1 MRWHKFI
8 STILH
13 PVVMPTIGVLLF
25 FIISSYSI
33 NEQQLLAIL
42 SLVFTATYIVPILLL
57 VFLKLFGLID
67 SYQVSTIRE
76 RKIPVIFMI
85 VLFFLLGK
93 TLNNVPIIRD
103 FSILFYGTSIS
114 LTIVYLLFFTKT
126 KASLHLLS
134 MGNAIGFFM
143 FLTNTLS
150 FSTLYIII
158 PLVLLSGLLASSRLH
173 LKAHNNKEVYLG
185 FFLGILGQLIALY
198 L

>member
-93 TLNNVPIIRD
+93 TLNNIPIIRD

-126 KASLHLLS
+126 KTSLHLLS
-134 MGNAIGFFM
+134 MGSAIGFFM

-185 FFLGILGQLIALY
+185 FFLGIIGQLIALY

>member
-25 FIISSYSI
+25 FIISSYSV
-33 NEQQLLAIL
+33 NQQQLLAIL

-67 SYQVSTIRE
+67 SYQVSSIRE

-93 TLNNVPIIRD
+93 TLANIPIIRD
-103 FSILFYGTSIS
+103 FSVLFYGTSIS
-114 LTIVYLLFFTKT
+114 LTIVYLLFFLKTKT
-126 KASLHLLS
+126 SLHLLS
-134 MGNAIGFFM
+134 MGGAIGFFM
-143 FLTNTLS
+143 FLNTSLT

-173 LKAHNNKEVYLG
+173 LKAHTNKEVYLG
-185 FFLGILGQLIALY
+185 FFLGILGQLMALF